1 MKKTLQIMI
10 LLCIFVGIIASAW
23 DSIKSLLHNLKNGTD
38 KTTEEETSPDVAT
51 GNAEEADHPTDEN

>member
-38 KTTEEETSPDVAT
+38 ETTKEETSPDVAT
-51 GNAEEADHPTDEN
+51 GTVEVTVSPEQQ